1 MRKNNRA
8 ISHVSATRKGSFRNT
23 FTATGA
29 WPGQPLRKG
38 ELPQVSEA
46 LCTRLAWSI
55 NMEVAGFASIPLLA
69 ALMAHGVGL
78 GG

>member
-1 MRKNNRA
+1 MGPFPTCRPPGKEVFVTPSQPRA
-8 ISHVSATRKGSFRNT
+8 
-23 FTATGA
+23 
-29 WPGQPLRKG
+29 PGREPLRKG
-38 ELPQVSEA
+38 ELPQVSGA

-55 NMEVAGFASIPLLA
+55 NVEVAGFASIPLLA